1 MLDCASLTTT
11 SKYHQPQDEVLIGI
25 NFGLP
30 KPQDAK
36 VRMESALLYML
47 RSWSHRGQHEYY
59 TTPPQQESE
68 GASKDV
74 VFANLP
80 CLTNQESARIISS
93 ILVNRSE

>member
-36 VRMESALLYML
+36 VRMESALCICYVLGRTEDNMSIIPHRCSRNPKGLARML
-47 RSWSHRGQHEYY
+47 CLQISH
-59 TTPPQQESE
+59 
-68 GASKDV
+68 A
-74 VFANLP
+74 
-80 CLTNQESARIISS
+80 
-93 ILVNRSE
+93 